1 MVNYRQS
8 EMRREAEANI
18 VNAEGSREG
27 LSPEMNAFFDYLTD
41 AYVGDNFTEALETEV
56 EKARE
61 HIEWRTDYMSLL
73 EKYEIE
79 REEGREEGRA
89 EGIGI
94 GRAEGIGIGEKKGKA
109 SMLEQLLAAGIITP
123 EQAKQFA

>member
-1 MVNYRQS
+1 MV
-8 EMRREAEANI
+8 
-18 VNAEGSREG
+18 
-27 LSPEMNAFFDYLTD
+27 LSAVD
-41 AYVGDNFTEALETEV
+41 GFTEALETEV

-79 REEGREEGRA
+79 REEGHEEGRA
-89 EGIGI
+89 EGLEEGIGI

>member
-1 MVNYRQS
+1 MQALRQVLHC
-8 EMRREAEANI
+8 RRSA
-18 VNAEGSREG
+18 VVPSLHDG
-27 LSPEMNAFFDYLTD
+27 
-41 AYVGDNFTEALETEV
+41 FTEALETEV
-56 EKARE
+56 AKARE

-79 REEGREEGRA
+79 REEGRAEGREEGRA

-94 GRAEGIGIGEKKGKA
+94 GREEGIGIGRQEERA

>member
-1 MVNYRQS
+1 
-8 EMRREAEANI
+8 
-18 VNAEGSREG
+18 
-27 LSPEMNAFFDYLTD
+27 MNAFFDYLTD
-41 AYVGDNFTEALETEV
+41 ASVVDGFTEALETEV
-56 EKARE
+56 VKARE

-79 REEGREEGRA
+79 REEGRAEGREEGLE

>member
-1 MVNYRQS
+1 MV
-8 EMRREAEANI
+8 
-18 VNAEGSREG
+18 
-27 LSPEMNAFFDYLTD
+27 LSAVD
-41 AYVGDNFTEALETEV
+41 GFTEALETEV

-89 EGIGI
+89 EG
-94 GRAEGIGIGEKKGKA
+94 RAEGIGIGRQEERA
-109 SMLEQLLAAGIITP
+109 SILSKLLSEGIITP

>member
-1 MVNYRQS
+1 
-8 EMRREAEANI
+8 
-18 VNAEGSREG
+18 
-27 LSPEMNAFFDYLTD
+27 MNAFFDYLTD
-41 AYVGDNFTEALETEV
+41 ASVVDGFTEALETEV

-79 REEGREEGRA
+79 REEGRAEGRA
-89 EGIGI
+89 EGHEEGLEEGIVIGI
-94 GRAEGIGIGEKKGKA
+94 QQGMQQGRLDERKSLIAQ
-109 SMLEQLLAAGIITP
+109 MLSAGYITP

>member
-1 MVNYRQS
+1 MQALRQVLHC
-8 EMRREAEANI
+8 RRSA
-18 VNAEGSREG
+18 VVPSLHDG
-27 LSPEMNAFFDYLTD
+27 
-41 AYVGDNFTEALETEV
+41 FTEALETEV
-56 EKARE
+56 AKARE

-79 REEGREEGRA
+79 REEGRAEGLE

-94 GRAEGIGIGEKKGKA
+94 GRQEERAT
-109 SMLEQLLAAGIITP
+109 LLSKLLSEGIITP